1 MSPINFIFGLG
12 LFLFGMSQ
20 LEYGIRKLSDVRLRG
35 WLRASTGTS
44 AGSVGTGV
52 VATALLQSS
61 SMVSLLVLAFA
72 SAGLLPFV
80 NAVGII
86 LGANLGTTL
95 TGWIVAIFGFKLD
108 LESFALPLLGLSAF
122 AITFARRETRPHFSA
137 MVGLGIGLLLF
148 GLGIMKTSME
158 TIPEQW
164 DVTLLQGHNPL
175 LYLLFG
181 VLITVVVQSSSAVMM
196 MALAA
201 VNANFIALPEAVA
214 LIIGAD
220 LGTTSTTVLGSLGG
234 SAIKRQLALAHCAFN
249 LIVDIAA
256 FLLLLPLLPY
266 LLSLLRI
273 NDPLIGL
280 VAFHSIMYLLGLMV
294 FIPFLG
300 NFSSWIET
308 LFTRHIDQQKSLLE
322 RVPADVV
329 DAALVALENVSRSV
343 ALQAACNAM
352 RVFNLLPERLEA
364 IEEVVRQS
372 GATVESLDFEKG
384 YENLKRQE
392 GEILRF
398 SAQIQL
404 QPLDEHEVMELERL
418 LRITRRVIYCNKSLK
433 DIRHD
438 LRELRLNPVPVM
450 NELYELQRNFHKISY
465 QKLLELLLDEH
476 SHEYLLEEF
485 EQLEIENDQH
495 YDMANKLVQ
504 ARTALVSS
512 DVNLISLQLNVN
524 REIRLAYRQM
534 LRAVRSLSIDQTVT
548 GNISLQSN
556 VPVGN

>member
-44 AGSVGTGV
+44 VGSVGTGV

-72 SAGLLPFV
+72 SAGLLPFL

-108 LESFALPLLGLSAF
+108 LESLALPLLGVSAF
-122 AITFARRETRPHFSA
+122 AIAFTKRETRPNYSA

-164 DVTLLQGHNPL
+164 DVTLLQGHSPL

-181 VLITVVVQSSSAVMM
+181 VLITVAVQSSSAVMM

-201 VNANFIALPEAVA
+201 INANFIALPEAVA

-234 SAIKRQLALAHCAFN
+234 SAIKRQLALAHCVFN

-256 FLLLLPLLPY
+256 FLLLLPLLPL
-266 LLSLLRI
+266 LLSSLRI

-280 VAFHSIMYLLGLMV
+280 VAFHSTMNLLGLMA

-300 NFSSWIET
+300 HFSGWIEK
-308 LFTRHIDQQKSLLE
+308 LFARHVNQRKSLLE
-322 RVPADVV
+322 RVPTDIV
-329 DAALVALENVSRSV
+329 DAALVALENASRSV
-343 ALQAACNAM
+343 VLQAACNAM
-352 RVFNLLPERLEA
+352 GLFNMSPERLEA
-364 IEEVVRQS
+364 IKEAVHQTD
-372 GATVESLDFEKG
+372 ATVEGLNFEKG

-398 SAQIQL
+398 AAQIQL
-404 QPLDEHEVMELERL
+404 QPLDEQEVIELERL
-418 LRITRRVIYCNKSLK
+418 LRITRRVIYCNKTLK

-450 NELYELQRNFHKISY
+450 NELYELHRSYHKSVY
-465 QKLLELLLDEH
+465 QKLLDLLLNEH
-476 SHEYLLEEF
+476 PKEYLLEEF
-485 EQLEIENDQH
+485 EQLEVENDQH
-495 YDMANKLVQ
+495 YDNANQMVQ
-504 ARTALVSS
+504 SRTALASS
-512 DVNLISLQLNVN
+512 DTTLISLQLNVN
-524 REIRLAYRQM
+524 REIRLACQQI
-534 LRAVRSLSIDQTVT
+534 LRAVRSLNIDQTIP

-556 VPVGN
+556 VPVNN

>member
-44 AGSVGTGV
+44 VGSVATGV

-72 SAGLLPFV
+72 SAGLLPLV

-86 LGANLGTTL
+86 LGANLGTTV
-95 TGWIVAIFGFKLD
+95 TGWVVAILGFKLD
-108 LESFALPLLGLSAF
+108 LESLALPLLGLSAF
-122 AITFARRETRPHFSA
+122 AIAFTRRETRPHFSA
-137 MVGLGIGLLLF
+137 MVSLGIGLLLF

-164 DVTLLQGHNPL
+164 DVALLQGHSPL
-175 LYLLFG
+175 LYLVFG
-181 VLITVVVQSSSAVMM
+181 VLITVVIQSSSAVMM

-234 SAIKRQLALAHCAFN
+234 SAIKRQLALAHCVFN
-249 LIVDIAA
+249 LIVDISA
-256 FLLLLPLLPY
+256 FLFLLPLLPY
-266 LLSLLRI
+266 LLSLVHI
-273 NDPLIGL
+273 ADPLIGL
-280 VAFHSIMYLLGLMV
+280 VAFHSIMNLLGLMA
-294 FIPFLG
+294 FIPFLPV
-300 NFSSWIET
+300 FSGWIEK
-308 LFTRHIDQQKSLLE
+308 LFARHIGQQRSLLE
-322 RVPADVV
+322 RVPTDVV
-329 DAALVALENVSRSV
+329 DAALVALQGASRSV
-343 ALQAACNAM
+343 VLQAGCNAM
-352 RVFNLLPERLEA
+352 RVFNLIPERLDLIKEN
-364 IEEVVRQS
+364 VRQA
-372 GATVESLDFEKG
+372 GATVESLDFDKG
-384 YENLKRQE
+384 YEHLKRQE

-404 QPLDEHEVMELERL
+404 QPLDEQDVIELERL
-418 LRITRRVIYCNKSLK
+418 LRITRRVIYCNKTLK
-433 DIRHD
+433 DIQQD

-450 NELYELQRNFHKISY
+450 NELYDLQRSYYKSSY
-465 QKLLELLLDEH
+465 QRLLDLLLDEH
-476 SHEYLLEEF
+476 SREFLLEEF
-485 EQLEIENDQH
+485 EQLDEENDQH
-495 YDMANKLVQ
+495 YNMANEMVRSR
-504 ARTALVSS
+504 AALASS
-512 DVNLISLQLNVN
+512 DTTLISLQLNVN
-524 REIRLAYRQM
+524 RETRLAYRQM
-534 LRAVRSLSIDQTVT
+534 LRAVRSLSIDQTIA

-556 VPVGN
+556 VPVNN

>member
-1 MSPINFIFGLG
+1 LSPINFIFGLG

-86 LGANLGTTL
+86 LGANLGTTV
-95 TGWIVAIFGFKLD
+95 TGWLVAIFGFKMN
-108 LESFALPLLGLSAF
+108 LESLALPLLGLSAF
-122 AITFARRETRPHFSA
+122 GVAFARRETRLNYSA
-137 MVGLGIGLLLF
+137 TVGLGIGLLLF

-164 DVTLLQGHNPL
+164 DVALLQGHSAL

-181 VLITVVVQSSSAVMM
+181 VVITVVVQSSSAVMM

-234 SAIKRQLALAHCAFN
+234 SAIKRQLALAHCVFN
-249 LIVDIAA
+249 LIVDLAA
-256 FLLLLPLLPY
+256 FILLLPLLPQ
-266 LLSLLRI
+266 LLSIMRI
-273 NDPLIGL
+273 ADPLIGL
-280 VAFHSIMYLLGLMV
+280 VAFHSTMNVLGLMA
-294 FIPFLG
+294 FIPVLDR
-300 NFSSWIET
+300 FSTWVEKMFSRHADQ
-308 LFTRHIDQQKSLLE
+308 TRSMLE

-329 DAALVALENVSRSV
+329 DAALVALQGASRAV
-343 ALQAACNAM
+343 VLQAACNAM
-352 RVFNLLPERLEA
+352 RVFNLKPQQLDA
-364 IEEVVRQS
+364 IEPLVDQM
-372 GATVESLDFEKG
+372 GASVEDVDFEEG

-392 GEILRF
+392 GEILQF
-398 SAQIQL
+398 AAQIQL
-404 QPLDEHEVMELERL
+404 QPLGEQDVMELERL
-418 LRITRRVIYCNKSLK
+418 LRIARRVIYCNKSLK
-433 DIRHD
+433 DISQD
-438 LRELRLNPVPVM
+438 LRELRLNPIPVM
-450 NELYELQRNFHKISY
+450 NELYDFHRTFHKAGY
-465 QKLLELLLDEH
+465 QKLLDLLLQEH
-476 SHEYLLEEF
+476 SPAYLIEEF
-485 EQLEIENDQH
+485 EQLDVQNDRH
-495 YDMANKLVQ
+495 YDRANKMVQ
-504 ARTALVSS
+504 SRSALAAS
-512 DVNLISLQLNVN
+512 DTSLISLQLNVN

-534 LRAVRSLSIDQTVT
+534 LRAVRSLSIDQTVP
-548 GNISLQSN
+548 GNISLQSK
-556 VPVGN
+556 VPVNN